1 MATKAEFP
9 GKLRCLFQ
17 PSRYKFIRG
26 GRGSGKSWGVARALL
41 IIGGQKPTR
50 ILCTREVQK
59 SIKQSV
65 HQLLTDQIKALG
77 LESFYTVL
85 QTEIRGANGT
95 QIFFSG
101 LSDLTVDSIKSFEGC
116 DIVWIEEAQSITER
130 SLKVLVPT
138 IRKEGSEIWATYNPE
153 LETDPI
159 HQMAVVNPPPGTI
172 SIEMNYGDNPW
183 FPDVLE
189 QERQHAQATMSPEEY
204 GHVWEGRCKPAVDG
218 AIYFNEVSQ
227 AEQAGRF
234 TRVPYDPLLKAHTVW
249 DLGFND
255 SMTIIIAQ
263 RAASE
268 IRIIDYI
275 EDSHKPL
282 PDYVEMLRAR
292 GLNWGVDY
300 LPHDG
305 FATRHQTGRSDA
317 DVLQALGRSVERVED
332 KQGVEGG
339 IRNARIVFPRIWF
352 NTEAPGVKRLIECL
366 KRYRRNVSAKT
377 GEAGNPLH
385 DEYSHGADAFRYLC
399 LVADQLSNGAPP
411 KAAAPRRLNI
421 GGSGWMG

>member
-17 PSRYKFIRG
+17 PARYKFIRG

-77 LESFYTVL
+77 LESFYQVL

-130 SLKVLVPT
+130 SIKVLVPT
-138 IRKEGSEIWATYNPE
+138 IRREGSEIWATYNPE

-159 HQMAVVNPPPGTI
+159 HQMAVVNPAPGTI
-172 SIEMNYGDNPW
+172 SVEMNYSDNPW
-183 FPDVLE
+183 FPPVLE
-189 QERQHAQATMSPEEY
+189 AERVHAQQTMAPEEY
-204 GHVWEGRCKPAVDG
+204 AHVWEGRCKPAVDG

-234 TRVPYDPLLKAHTVW
+234 GRVPYDPMLKVHAVW
-249 DLGFND
+249 DLGWND
-255 SMTIIIAQ
+255 SMSIILCQ

-268 IRIIDYI
+268 LRVIDYI
-275 EDSHKPL
+275 EDTHRAL
-282 PDYVEMLRAR
+282 PEYVEQLRGM

-305 FATRHQTGRSDA
+305 FATRHQTGKADA
-317 DVLQALGRSVERVED
+317 DVLRALGRTVEQVGSQDVES
-332 KQGVEGG
+332 G
-339 IRNARIVFPRIWF
+339 IRNARLVFPRIWF
-352 NTEAPGVKRLIECL
+352 NNEAQGVKRLIECL
-366 KRYRRNVSAKT
+366 KRYRRNVSNKT
-377 GEAGNPLH
+377 GEAGSPLH

-399 LVADQLSNGAPP
+399 IVADQLSNGVTARP
-411 KAAAPRRLNI
+411 ATVSRPRV
-421 GGSGWMG
+421 GGTGWMG